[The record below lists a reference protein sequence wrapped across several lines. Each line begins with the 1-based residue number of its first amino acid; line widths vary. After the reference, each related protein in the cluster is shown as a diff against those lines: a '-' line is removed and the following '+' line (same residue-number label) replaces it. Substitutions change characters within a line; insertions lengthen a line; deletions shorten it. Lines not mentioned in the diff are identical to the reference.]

1 MPDIHPLIRA
11 GTAPARAAGRWLS
24 RTVGSLRRQAPGA
37 RMVGEMT
44 VRYGSRE
51 AATRLGLRKKNGMQ

>member
-24 RTVGSLRRQAPGA
+24 RTVGSLRKQAPGA
-37 RMVGEMT
+37 RMVGEMV
-44 VRYGSRE
+44 VRHGSRE
-51 AATRLGLRKKNGMQ
+51 AATRLGVRKRNDTR